1 MKCYIQSL
9 EQQSNSS
16 HYALEYSAGMGKEMK
31 QFLKK
36 RVLALLCVITCMLS
50 MTACADDLAEKMA
63 NAGVNTIVGMGI
75 VFVVLIFMVW
85 IISLFKYIPNVQAK
99 FESFEESVGNIFKKK
114 SNKKVEPTTTSVSK
128 PEIVEETVEENL
140 IDDLELVAVITAAI
154 AAMENTSADGLI
166 VRSIK
171 RSANSKW
178 KRS

>member
-1 MKCYIQSL
+1 
-9 EQQSNSS
+9 
-16 HYALEYSAGMGKEMK
+16 
-31 QFLKK
+31 
-36 RVLALLCVITCMLS
+36 MLS

-85 IISLFKYIPNVQAK
+85 IISLFKYIPNIQAK
-99 FESFEESVGNIFKKK
+99 LEKKEV
-114 SNKKVEPTTTSVSK
+114 VEQVSE

-154 AAMENTSADGLI
+154 AAMENTSVDSLI

-171 RSANSKW
+171 RAANSKW